1 MSSVVDKI
9 PEGWVETTLG
19 EVSTRKQYGYTESA
33 SIEEIGPKFLRITD
47 IQNDFIDWES
57 VPYCPISESD
67 YKKYKLKI
75 GDVVIART
83 GNSTGATATIKEK
96 VTAVFASYLIR
107 FQINNKIADFNF
119 IDFLVR
125 SNFWYGFVNSV
136 KSGSAQGGAN
146 ANDFAMFPI
155 NLPPLPEQKSIAQVL
170 TAFDDKIENLRAQ
183 NQTLE
188 TLAQTI
194 FKEWFGI
201 YQVGDELPEG
211 WRVGKLSEIANLK
224 SGYAF
229 KSKDF
234 IDESKFKAI
243 KIKDLKGNGNI
254 NLNDISSITREI
266 TELERVQYFKLKEG
280 DILLAMSGNT
290 TGKIGVM
297 PSSENDIYLNQR
309 VGKFFMKQNKFNT
322 YLYNFLMSGSF
333 EEKIL
338 AMGYGSAQPNIS
350 PSQIENIDVIYPD
363 DLKMIEFLN
372 ISNPIFKKV
381 LKNNQQIQTLTQTRD
396 TLLPKLMSGALRAE
410 GFGK

>member
-396 TLLPKLMSGALRAE
+396 TLLPKLMSGALRVE